1 MTPIINPFYFYLI
14 ELCGAIK
21 TVAIIVLVFSLVVV
35 TFGILSF
42 EIDGDKTMRRVEK
55 IAVIIGAICVL
66 LIIAIPS
73 EKTAEK
79 MLIAKYVTYENYDKG
94 KQEVKEIV
102 DYIFE
107 KVEESKE

>member
-14 ELCGAIK
+14 EVCGTIREVAFFAGGGAVVLGAIFLFIAWTEGEDEFK
-21 TVAIIVLVFSLVVV
+21 NAMKKFFIAGAITL
-35 TFGILSF
+35 
-42 EIDGDKTMRRVEK
+42 
-55 IAVIIGAICVL
+55 IIG
-66 LIIAIPS
+66 LIIPS
-73 EKTAEK
+73 QKTAEK